1 LSEAGGSSRREL
13 EVTLIATLLNEER
26 ALEGW
31 WESILNQTRLPD
43 EMVVVD
49 GGSSDGTMERLLS
62 LAREAPFPVRCEEL
76 PGSNIARGRNHA
88 VALASH
94 PLIAVTDG
102 GCILSPTWL
111 ENLLRPMREDRGIL
125 LVAGFYQPLCENWFQ
140 ELSACATLP
149 LSWEVRESRFMP
161 SSRSLAFNRGVWERV
176 EGYPEWLEIGED
188 MYFNHAWKRE
198 GVPHA
203 VAKDALVYWR
213 MREDLPSLLKQY
225 FLYARGDGQ
234 SGMYP
239 QRHLLRFATYGWLAF
254 CAAHKGRTRLRRS
267 TLAAASLYAGR
278 RWARIPFF
286 MKERPLWGKL
296 AAVPSLPLLMLA
308 IDTVKMAGYLA
319 GCRSRR
325 KL

>member
-1 LSEAGGSSRREL
+1 MSGAGGYSRRSPG
-13 EVTLIATLLNEER
+13 VTLIATLLNEER
-26 ALEGW
+26 TLEGW
-31 WESILNQTRLPD
+31 WESILAQTLLPD

-49 GGSSDGTMERLLS
+49 GGSSDGTVERLRS
-62 LAREAPFPVRCEEL
+62 LAENAPFPVRVEEL

-88 VALASH
+88 VATASH

-111 ENLLRPMREDRGIL
+111 ENLLRPIREDPGIL

-149 LSWEVRESRFMP
+149 LPWEVREGRFMP
-161 SSRSLAFNRGVWERV
+161 SSRSLAFHRGVWERV
-176 EGYPEWLEIGED
+176 GGYPEWLEIGED
-188 MYFNHAWKRE
+188 MYFNHAWRGE

-203 VAKDALVYWR
+203 VVKDALVYWR
-213 MREDLPSLLKQY
+213 MREDLPSLLRQY

-239 QRHLLRFATYGWLAF
+239 QRHLLRFATYGWLAA
-254 CAAHKGRTRLRRS
+254 CALLQDRTYLRGP

-286 MKERPLWGKL
+286 MKERSPWGKL

-308 IDTVKMAGYLA
+308 IDAAKMAGYLA
-319 GCRSRR
+319 GRRSGRE
-325 KL
+325 L